1 MNLCAKRDSD
11 GPLPPATRLRVAAAE
26 IRSKL
31 EEVMYCYNR
40 LSRAAGYPPLFD
52 LHFHLSE
59 APRLVQWEVA
69 EFLKKRSG
77 YQAT

>member
-1 MNLCAKRDSD
+1 MNLCAERD
-11 GPLPPATRLRVAAAE
+11 GPLPPATRSRLAAAE

-31 EEVMYCYNR
+31 EEVMNCYDR
-40 LSRAAGYPPLFD
+40 LSQAAGYPPLFD

-69 EFLKKRSG
+69 EFLKQRSG